1 MRRLI
6 AVWLM
11 ITGLTACSGEGEDID
26 HVWQEQTDAL
36 KQAEEVN
43 QVIMDKAERD
53 REAIEQQSQ

>member
-6 AVWLM
+6 AVLLM
-11 ITGLTACSGEGEDID
+11 MTGLTACSGEAEDAG